1 MKDMIQLNQIVE
13 SFATQKLNRENF
25 IEFTVRRKKSST
37 SEKISRKKWIVI
49 QIKLDD
55 NNWSFSLNSRTTE
68 HFI

>member
-1 MKDMIQLNQIVE
+1 MIQLNQIVE